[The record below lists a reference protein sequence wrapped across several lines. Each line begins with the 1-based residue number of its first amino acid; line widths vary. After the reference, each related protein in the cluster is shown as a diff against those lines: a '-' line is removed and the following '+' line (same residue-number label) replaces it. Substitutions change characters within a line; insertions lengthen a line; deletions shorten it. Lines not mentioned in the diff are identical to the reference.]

1 MLDVYREVLPN
12 GFLLILSPEA
22 SSSDEV
28 KLSRALH
35 RATRS
40 DKQAILI
47 DFSLVESISDEAI
60 DLLLAYA
67 FMLHAQ
73 DRRLILCHV
82 PQPVQHHF
90 IYLDAA
96 SQPLLVPSL
105 LDAIHEIEVN
115 LGRNLIQDPEQS
127 NRLR

>member
-1 MLDVYREVLPN
+1 M
-12 GFLLILSPEA
+12 SPEA

-47 DFSLVESISDEAI
+47 DFSLVESISEEAI

-115 LGRNLIQDPEQS
+115 LGRNLIRDPEQS

>member
-1 MLDVYREVLPN
+1 MLDVHREMLPN
-12 GFLLILSPEA
+12 GFLLILSPDT

-28 KLSRALH
+28 KLTRALH
-35 RATRS
+35 RASRS
-40 DKQAILI
+40 EKGAILV
-47 DFSLVESISDEAI
+47 DLSLVDTLSDEAI

-82 PQPVQHHF
+82 PQPAQHHF
-90 IYLDAA
+90 LYLDAA

-105 LDAIHEIEVN
+105 LDAIQEIDFSEN
-115 LGRNLIQDPEQS
+115 RN
-127 NRLR
+127 RARY

>member
-22 SSSDEV
+22 SPTDEI

-47 DFSLVESISDEAI
+47 DFGLVDHISEEAI
-60 DLLLAYA
+60 ELLLAYA
-67 FMLHAQ
+67 YMLHSQ
-73 DRRLILCHV
+73 ERRLILCHV
-82 PQPVQHHF
+82 PQPVQHNF
-90 IYLDAA
+90 IFLDAA

-105 LDAIHEIEVN
+105 LDAIHEIELD
-115 LGRNLIQDPEQS
+115 LGKNLIRNPDQS
-127 NRLR
+127 NQLQ

>member
-12 GFLLILSPEA
+12 GYLLILSPEA
-22 SSSDEV
+22 SSTDEV

-40 DKQAILI
+40 EKQAILI
-47 DFSLVESISDEAI
+47 DFSLVDNLSEEAI
-60 DLLLAYA
+60 ELLLAYA
-67 FMLHAQ
+67 YMLHAQ

-105 LDAIHEIEVN
+105 LDAIHEIEVD
-115 LGRNLIQDPEQS
+115 LGHNLIPHPDRIRQAG
-127 NRLR
+127 

>member
-1 MLDVYREVLPN
+1 MLDVHREVLPN
-12 GFLLILSPEA
+12 GFLLILSPDT
-22 SSSDEV
+22 SSTDDV
-28 KLSRALH
+28 KLTRALH

-40 DKQAILI
+40 EKPAILV
-47 DFSLVESISDEAI
+47 DFSLVNSISEETI
-60 DLLLAYA
+60 ELLLAYA
-67 FMLHAQ
+67 FLLHAQ

-105 LDAIHEIEVN
+105 LDAIQEIDFEAGLSQVYYEPWPN
-115 LGRNLIQDPEQS
+115 
-127 NRLR
+127 